1 MNVLRTWLPRLAF
14 HLWYFRRPPWDS
26 GVSPPELMAF
36 LNEHPPGRALDLGCG
51 TGTNV
56 ITLANRGWQAQGV
69 DFAPRAINLAQKKAR
84 RAGVEAEFAVDD
96 VTQLKYVHGK
106 FHLVLDMGCLHN
118 LPPSGRKAYLQHL
131 PGLLKMGGTYLLYA
145 FVIPEVQAGG
155 SQPGLTET
163 EIASLTQHLDLKSR
177 RDTTERGKRPS
188 VWLEFT
194 R

>member
-1 MNVLRTWLPRLAF
+1 MNAFRTWLPRLFF

-26 GVSPPELMAF
+26 GISPPELMAF
-36 LNEHPPGRALDLGCG
+36 INENPPGRALDLGCG

-56 ITLANRGWQAQGV
+56 ITLASRGWLAQGV
-69 DFAPRAINLAQKKAR
+69 DFAPRAISLAKKKAR
-84 RAGVEAEFAVDD
+84 RAGVDAKFLVDD
-96 VTQLKYVHGK
+96 ATNLKHVQGQ
-106 FHLVLDMGCLHN
+106 FDLVLDMGCFHN
-118 LPPSGRKAYLQHL
+118 LPPSGRQAYLERL
-131 PGLLKMGGTYLLYA
+131 PGLLSPGGTYLLYS
-145 FVIPEVQAGG
+145 FVIPEVQAA

-163 EIASLTQHLDLKSR
+163 EIASLSQHLDRKSR